1 MPISNK
7 RRHPAAFK
15 AKVALEVIRRED
27 ELAAIASQY
36 QIHPTQARRWK
47 RQLLA
52 GVTDVFSTKSD
63 DKLKKSQE
71 LTDQLYQQ
79 IGQQKVE
86 IDWLKKISQTIS

>member
-1 MPISNK
+1 MPKSDK
-7 RRHPAAFK
+7 RQHTAAFK
-15 AKVALEVIRRED
+15 AKVALEAIKRED

-47 RQLLA
+47 RQLLV
-52 GVTDVFSTKSD
+52 GVTDVFSTKAD
-63 DKLKKSQE
+63 DELKKSQE
-71 LTDQLYQQ
+71 LADQLYQQ